1 MDPAWIAL
9 GLTGLLVALLL
20 FGSAPAEAV
29 ALLMLVATVVLG
41 LLPPRDALAGF
52 ANPSVV
58 ALIFIFLVA
67 QGIEASGLARRIATW
82 LRRHAGGS
90 ERRLLAVVMATTA
103 FLSLFMNTVAAAA
116 VLLSP
121 TLDLARRQRIS
132 PARLLLPMGYGALL
146 GGMATLLTT
155 ANLVVSAALEAHGYE
170 PFGVFDFLPVG
181 LPATLVG
188 IAFMVLVGRRLLPNT
203 SPMDESGPRRALAD
217 ALRQYGLARGVHAYR
232 LRPDSR
238 LIGRPARRPHTAREL
253 GLTPV
258 GLIQGDRFA
267 PVHALAADVRLQAG
281 DIILLAG
288 QPSPSVL
295 RDYGLEPWDRVAV
308 EALLRRGGTF
318 AEVILNPRGQAA
330 GQTPQSL
337 RLRERYG
344 ALVVALWRH
353 GRAHYHD
360 LHRQVL
366 HEGDALLLLIPPENV
381 ALLAQDPD
389 FLLLA
394 RSEPRPVR
402 PWAPW
407 VAGGLLAL
415 MLALT
420 AFRVLPLAL
429 AAILSASGVVAL
441 GLVRPQEAYRAIP
454 WRAIFLIAGVF
465 PLSTALVRTGAARMV
480 MDVLLR
486 PLGHAPAW
494 VLAWGMLWLSAA
506 LAQVMSGQ
514 VAALVL
520 APLALTVAESHGV
533 SAHAMAMAVALGAS
547 MAFLLPTG
555 HPVNLLVMGPGG
567 YRPRDYVRVGLPLA
581 LVVTPVVVALL
592 PYGTP

>member
-1 MDPAWIAL
+1 L
-9 GLTGLLVALLL
+9 LTGLLVALLL
-20 FGSAPAEAV
+20 FGRAAAEAV
-29 ALLMLVATVVLG
+29 ALLILVATVVWG

-58 ALIFIFLVA
+58 ALIFIFIVA
-67 QGIEASGLARRIATW
+67 QGIEATGLAQRIAAW
-82 LRRHAGGS
+82 LRKHAGGS
-90 ERRLLAVVMATTA
+90 ESRLLAVVMGTTA

-188 IAFMVLVGRRLLPNT
+188 IAFMVLVGRRLLPNR

-217 ALRQYGLARGVHAYR
+217 ALQEYQLAHGVHAYR
-232 LRPDSR
+232 LAADSP
-238 LIGRPARRPHTAREL
+238 LVGRAARRPHTAREL

-258 GLIQGDRFA
+258 GLIQGERFR
-267 PVHALAADVRLQAG
+267 PIHTLDPDERLEAG

-288 QPSPSVL
+288 RPSSEVL
-295 RDYGLEPWDRVAV
+295 RAYGLEPWEAAEI
-308 EALLRRGGTF
+308 EALLQRGGTF
-318 AEVILNPRGQAA
+318 AEVIVNPRGQAA

-344 ALVVALWRH
+344 ALVVSLWRE
-353 GRAHYHD
+353 GKALYHD

-366 HEGDALLLLIPPENV
+366 REGDALLLLVPPENV
-381 ALLAQDPD
+381 TLLAYDPD
-389 FLLLA
+389 FILLA
-394 RSEPRPVR
+394 RSEGVDAR
-402 PWAPW
+402 PWAQW
-407 VAGGLLAL
+407 AAGGLLVL

-420 AFRVLPLAL
+420 GFRVLPLPL
-429 AAILSASGVVAL
+429 AAILSASGVIAL
-441 GLVRPQEAYRAIP
+441 GLVRPREAYRAIP

-465 PLSTALVRTGAARMV
+465 PLSTALARTGAARMV
-480 MDVLLR
+480 VDTLLR
-486 PLGHAPAW
+486 PLGNAPAW
-494 VLAWGMLWLSAA
+494 VLAWVMLWLSAA

-520 APLALTVAESHGV
+520 APMALTVAESHGV
-533 SAHAMAMAVALGAS
+533 SVHAMAMAVALGAS

-581 LVVTPVVVALL
+581 LVITPVILALL
-592 PYGTP
+592 PYGAP